1 MKASDYTFGI
11 EEEYFLCGVDSGEL
25 LERMPK
31 DLLATA
37 QGELAVTVTSELLQS
52 QIEIASPI
60 FHRADEAM
68 AVMARARLDLAEVA
82 RAFGARIMSAG
93 THPLGKWHEQRITHR
108 PRYDKLQADFRIIG
122 QRNLVCGLHVH
133 VAVPGDVDRVDV
145 MNRAMPWLPLFLA
158 LSTSSPFWDGRDTGL
173 LSYRQSLYDEW
184 PRSGIP
190 DHFTDQA
197 DYDAFVALLSQT
209 GAVGDASHL
218 WWAIRPS
225 LRFPTLEMRIAD
237 ACTDLRDAVAIAS
250 LYRALVAALVED
262 PALGRFHSTHTRR
275 VIDENR
281 WRAKRYGV
289 RAEFIDE
296 RRRTSVPV
304 EEVVRELRERTAEW
318 LALQGG
324 ESALAPLERIVAK
337 GTSAHEQLRLYD
349 DALGANVAEADALQ
363 VVTRWITN
371 RTVAVSD
378 PIAPD

>member
-1 MKASDYTFGI
+1 LKGSDYTFGI
-11 EEEYFLCGVDSGEL
+11 EEEYFLCDASSGAL
-25 LERMPK
+25 IERMPK

-37 QGELAVTVTSELLQS
+37 KSKLAVTVTSEMLQS

-60 FHRADEAM
+60 FHRADEAL
-68 AVMARARLDLAEVA
+68 AVMARGRLDLAEVVG
-82 RAFGARIMSAG
+82 AFGARIMSAG

-108 PRYDKLQADFRIIG
+108 PRYDKLRADFRIIG

-145 MNRAMPWLPLFLA
+145 MNRVMPWLPLFLA

-190 DHFTDQA
+190 DHFADQA
-197 DYDAFVALLSQT
+197 DYDAFVSLLSQT

-225 LRFPTLEMRIAD
+225 LKFPTLEMRIAD
-237 ACTDLRDAVAIAS
+237 ACTDLRDSVAIAS

-262 PALGRFHSTHTRR
+262 PALGRFRSNHTRR

-296 RRRTSVPV
+296 KRRSSIPV
-304 EEVVRELRERTAEW
+304 EGVLRELRERTADW
-318 LALQGG
+318 LALQGA
-324 ESALAPLERIVAK
+324 EAALAPLERILAK

-349 DALGANVAEADALQ
+349 DALAANVDEADALQ
-363 VVTRWITN
+363 VVTRWISKQ
-371 RTVAVSD
+371 TVAVSELV
-378 PIAPD
+378 APT